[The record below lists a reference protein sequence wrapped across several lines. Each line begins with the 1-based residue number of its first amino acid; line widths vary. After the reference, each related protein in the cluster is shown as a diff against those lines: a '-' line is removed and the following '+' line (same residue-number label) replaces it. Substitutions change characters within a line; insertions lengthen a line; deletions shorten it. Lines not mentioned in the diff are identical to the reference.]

1 MVRRRQKASLQP
13 SRFRNETFSHWN
25 GHKVFTDCSEPV
37 RYLSINDGTHK
48 TRIICTSA
56 IQGARDAGLFTRLVG
71 NFMERF
77 SDLNSC
83 YYHHN
88 RGNEPYCTHLR

>member
-1 MVRRRQKASLQP
+1 MAGRPLLGALLRGGRGGPGTRGLQGNLP
-13 SRFRNETFSHWN
+13 R
-25 GHKVFTDCSEPV
+25 DP
-37 RYLSINDGTHK
+37 
-48 TRIICTSA
+48 
-56 IQGARDAGLFTRLVG
+56 GARGLQGKPGARGLVAAGKLAAGLATAGVLVG
-71 NFMERF
+71 NYMERF

>member
-1 MVRRRQKASLQP
+1 M
-13 SRFRNETFSHWN
+13 
-25 GHKVFTDCSEPV
+25 FTDCSEPV
-37 RYLSINDGTHK
+37 RYLSMNDGSHK

-56 IQGARDAGLFTRLVG
+56 IQGDRDAGLFTRLVG

-88 RGNEPYCTHLR
+88 RGNEPYCTHLRCEHRIVIMELEESLFVADCLFPPPC